1 MSTDPEPPATQSQ
14 SDFAPAPGAPLWG
27 RVFGFPRTPF
37 GWWAI
42 LLEVGFI
49 ILVTLFRLLVAGG
62 QKGGADF
69 FSNPLLA
76 VIMIA
81 AAASGIAGAAFG
93 MVSVIR
99 RRERSLLIAVAVV
112 LGLLVLT
119 FTIGELG
126 GHR

>member
-1 MSTDPEPPATQSQ
+1 MSADPEQPATQSQ
-14 SDFAPAPGAPLWG
+14 SDFAPAPGAPLWS
-27 RVFGFPRTPF
+27 RVFGFPRTSS

-49 ILVTLFRLLVAGG
+49 ILVTLFRVLVAGG
-62 QKGGADF
+62 QKGGAEF

-76 VIMIA
+76 LTMIA
-81 AAASGIAGAAFG
+81 AAASGIAGAVFG
-93 MVSVIR
+93 IISVIR
-99 RRERSLLIAVAVV
+99 RRERSLLIAVAVI

-126 GHR
+126 GHH